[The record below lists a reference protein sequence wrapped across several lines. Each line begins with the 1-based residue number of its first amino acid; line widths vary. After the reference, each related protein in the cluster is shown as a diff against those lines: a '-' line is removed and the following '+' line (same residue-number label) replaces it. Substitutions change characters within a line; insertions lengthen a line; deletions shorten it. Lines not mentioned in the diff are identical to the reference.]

1 MQAEHGAYPPDA
13 EVTRLLAAWR
23 DGDLESRDRL
33 MQVVYARVRA
43 IAADAVRRAPGG
55 SLTPTDVAHEA
66 LMRLLG
72 DDAPWADRRHF
83 FNVVAKAT
91 RQVLVDAA
99 RRRGAIKRGGDV
111 IEVSLGQAED
121 VGAAVDER
129 LLRLDDALRRMVA
142 IDARRAQVVELH
154 YFGGFENTEIA
165 AALDVSVGTVER
177 DLRFARAWLKD
188 AVDERG
194 D

>member
-1 MQAEHGAYPPDA
+1 
-13 EVTRLLAAWR
+13 
-23 DGDLESRDRL
+23 
-33 MQVVYARVRA
+33 
-43 IAADAVRRAPGG
+43 
-55 SLTPTDVAHEA
+55 VAHEA

-72 DDAPWADRRHF
+72 DRAPWADRRHF

-111 IEVSLGQAED
+111 VEVSLGQADD

-129 LLRLDDALRRMVA
+129 LLRLDDALRRMAA
-142 IDARRAQVVELH
+142 IDRRRAQVVELH

-165 AALDVSVGTVER
+165 AAMEVSVGTVER